1 MEVDTPVAPAPQPSH
16 ADVVAAPVT
25 VEPTPAAGEKEEKV
39 TVVKKKKKKTSYKSM
54 MAGITKRTKD
64 EKDIEKEKES
74 LRKVTGGGVFAK
86 IDKI

>member
-1 MEVDTPVAPAPQPSH
+1 MDVDVQPSH
-16 ADVVAAPVT
+16 EDVAPSTVASTVVEEVVAEAT
-25 VEPTPAAGEKEEKV
+25 EEKM
-39 TVVKKKKKKTSYKSM
+39 VVKKKKKKTSYKSM
-54 MAGITKRTKD
+54 MANITKRTKD